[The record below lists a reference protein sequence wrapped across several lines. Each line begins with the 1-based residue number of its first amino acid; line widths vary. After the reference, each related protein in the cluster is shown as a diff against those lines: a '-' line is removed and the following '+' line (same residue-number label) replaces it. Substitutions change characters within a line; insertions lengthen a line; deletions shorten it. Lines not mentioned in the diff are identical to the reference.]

1 MRFSRSSV
9 AQKRWRANQLWQTSC
24 NFWGVKTPRFKLR
37 TRIFTSMLLVVVVS
51 FVMTGVISSIHFHSS
66 RTKYHRERLLRKEQ
80 AIEAHMS
87 RSLQM
92 LTAVPL
98 APGSHNLVY
107 AQEDLMAVSQ
117 IHNMDLGLYTNGG
130 ELIALTDSS
139 LAAREVLPQVLPD
152 SLRLSH
158 DGATHKEVRYNGA
171 TKEYMLYTAELLS
184 EDGTALALLVL
195 PYDMDAL
202 RAPDQEAEFFQ
213 ALAWFNIILFLA
225 AAYLAYLLSRSISR
239 GLEIVSEA
247 LRVNPGTGPRPRI
260 KWRSK
265 DEIGTLIN
273 HYNMMVDQVEANAK
287 KLAEAEKES
296 AWKAMAQQVAH
307 EVKNPL
313 TPMRLMTQMHA
324 AQAGSMTSG
333 EIKAFADG
341 MIAQIDAMADVA
353 NDFGQIARGPAEVR
367 PMEISP
373 ILLEIEATYPQVKVL
388 KQPAISSVSV
398 RANHEQL
405 TRVLNNLINNA
416 MEAIPTHREPNIV
429 LSATLEEQE
438 IWLSVR
444 DNGGGIPMDTRKE
457 IFQPK
462 FTTKTH
468 GTGLGLAIVKA
479 LVEGFGGRIWVEKS
493 DDEGTEFCVALPI

>member
-1 MRFSRSSV
+1 
-9 AQKRWRANQLWQTSC
+9 
-24 NFWGVKTPRFKLR
+24 
-37 TRIFTSMLLVVVVS
+37 MLLVVVIS
-51 FVMTGVISSIHFHSS
+51 FVMTGIISSIHFHSS
-66 RTKYHRERLLRKEQ
+66 RTNYHRERLLRKEQ

-87 RSLQM
+87 RSLQQ
-92 LTAVPL
+92 LTAIPL
-98 APGSHNLVY
+98 SPKAHNLTYVG
-107 AQEDLMAVSQ
+107 EELDAVSE
-117 IHNMDLGLYTNGG
+117 IHNMDLGLYTIGG
-130 ELIALTDSS
+130 DLLAMTDSS
-139 LAAREVLPQVLPD
+139 LANRGVLPSVLSD
-152 SLRLSH
+152 SMRLSH
-158 DGATHKEVRYNGA
+158 DGTTHLEVEYDNVSS
-171 TKEYMLYTAELLS
+171 TYMLYTAELLGQ
-184 EDGTALALLVL
+184 DGKPLALLVL
-195 PYDMDAL
+195 PYDLDAL

-213 ALAWFNIILFLA
+213 ALAWLNILLFLA

-239 GLEIVSEA
+239 GLEVVSEA
-247 LRVNPGTGPRPRI
+247 LRTNPGTAARPRI

-324 AQAGSMTSG
+324 AQAGNMSPEEVKSFT
-333 EIKAFADG
+333 DG
-341 MIAQIDAMADVA
+341 MLAQIDAMAAVA

-367 PMEISP
+367 PLRIAP
-373 ILLEIEATYPQVKVL
+373 ILLEIDATYPKVEML
-388 KQPAISSVSV
+388 MQPAVEPAV
-398 RANHEQL
+398 VHANHEQL

-416 MEAIPTHREPNIV
+416 IESIPSHREPKIV
-429 LSATLEEQE
+429 VSASVEDGELQ
-438 IWLSVR
+438 LCVR
-444 DNGGGIPMDTRKE
+444 DNGGGIPMDTRQE

-479 LVEGFGGRIWVEKS
+479 LVEGFGGRIWVERS
-493 DDEGTEFCVALPI
+493 DDQGTEFCVALPI